1 MVKLLAESLT
11 NSDIYLFIVKLLP
24 LTPNWIRV
32 RTMRYNLLILHVVEV
47 EKTKLCQ
54 FKSILKCTRK

>member
-24 LTPNWIRV
+24 LTPNWITV
-32 RTMRYNLLILHVVEV
+32 PTMRYNLLILHVVEV
-47 EKTKLCQ
+47 EKTKLCH